1 MQKLAEVVTKMEQ
14 GELKLRVRALE
25 AERGFKRVAV
35 VQQMLGQAVGA
46 TCLLNLGT
54 LLRLS
59 SISGPGSAALAGSA
73 VLALQVVVGV
83 LKVKGLDKKEALIMG
98 TA

>member
-1 MQKLAEVVTKMEQ
+1 MAEVVTKMAQ

-25 AERGFKRVAV
+25 AERGFKRVAA
-35 VQQMLGQAVGA
+35 VQQMLGQAIGA
-46 TCLLNLGT
+46 ACLLNLGT

-73 VLALQVVVGV
+73 VLALQVAGGY
-83 LKVKGLDKKEALIMG
+83 LKVKGLDEKEALIMG
-98 TA
+98 IA